1 MDENF
6 LERLAQLN
14 IEHLD
19 ITDIDDEGNEDIKT
33 FDVDVLNLADDFDS
47 ELEVVEVSMDD
58 LENNKLVCPY
68 SGSSDIYRLA
78 EGIYAAFD
86 VEKPFIVKIKED

>member
-1 MDENF
+1 MNDNF
-6 LERLAQLN
+6 LERLKQLN
-14 IEHLD
+14 IEHMD
-19 ITDIDDEGNEDIKT
+19 ITEIDDDGNECT
-33 FDVDVLNLADDFDS
+33 RSFEVDELNLADDFDS
-47 ELEVVEVSMDD
+47 D
-58 LENNKLVCPY
+58 LEIVEISMEDLEHNRLICPY